1 MNDILLEAYK
11 TEFETTDI
19 TITEL
24 LKKYS
29 ITKRKLKG
37 HEDWTKHQTI
47 QLQQDFI
54 NDQQTLLLTA
64 PATNMPTTTTC
75 ASTISKTNAE
85 KIEAFKTAA
94 LDRALLFIEVDAQF
108 AEVKE
113 FKDIVAIVD
122 SIEKSYQ
129 KVDPEAGKSTVNLF
143 VQQIM
148 AQFKDDV

>member
-19 TITEL
+19 TISEL

-37 HEDWTKHQTI
+37 HEDWTKR
-47 QLQQDFI
+47 LQQDFV

-64 PATNMPTTTTC
+64 PSTNMPTTTTHD
-75 ASTISKTNAE
+75 STISKTNAE

>member
-19 TITEL
+19 TISEL

-37 HEDWTKHQTI
+37 HEDWTKR
-47 QLQQDFI
+47 LQQDFV
-54 NDQQTLLLTA
+54 NDQQTLLLVT
-64 PATNMPTTTTC
+64 PSTNMPTTTTHD
-75 ASTISKTNAE
+75 STISKTNAE